1 MTRLTILVSH
11 PIQYLIPLFQALAEK
26 EALDTEIWFNNDF
39 GDKPFFDPDFK
50 TVIKWDIDLHR
61 GYKSRLLK
69 NISLSP
75 STRLFGQI
83 NPGIVSLL
91 FSRNRP
97 QVIVIWGWNSITN
110 LATIVLARI
119 LGVRLYLRAE
129 TTIDYETRIPFA
141 KRVFKKLL
149 LRQLFRM
156 FDGFL
161 YLGHQN
167 RQFYKYMG
175 INDEQLHF
183 MPYCVHRIPSELSTR
198 RLTSIRRFI
207 FVGKL
212 TYKKRPDIVLEA
224 FELMRRKC
232 PEAGVELTIVGD
244 GDMRDLVL
252 EKSKLDP
259 AINFHGFANQSEL
272 KSIYQKH
279 DAAIL
284 ASDERETWGLVIN
297 EALVNGL
304 AVIVSDRVGC
314 REDLIKPGKNG
325 AIFKYGDAAELAE
338 YMMAM
343 VDGKFNLREI
353 KETNRQLASVY
364 NHDTG
369 ATTLANLSNV

>member
-1 MTRLTILVSH
+1 MTRFTILVSH

-26 EALDTEIWFNNDF
+26 DDLDTEIWFNNDF

-50 TVIKWDIDLHR
+50 TVIKWDIDLHD

-69 NISLSP
+69 NISPRP
-75 STRLFGQI
+75 STGLFGQI

-97 QVIVIWGWNSITN
+97 QVMMIWGWNSITH
-110 LATIVLARI
+110 LVAILLARM

-129 TTIDYETRIPFA
+129 TTIDYETRIPVA
-141 KRVFKKLL
+141 KRVYKKFL

-161 YLGHQN
+161 YLGEQN
-167 RQFYKYMG
+167 RRFYKYMG
-175 INDEQLHF
+175 IGDEQLHF
-183 MPYCVHRIPSELSTR
+183 MPYCVDRFSSELSAR

-224 FELMRRKC
+224 FELLRRKY
-232 PEAGVELTIVGD
+232 PEEGVELTIVGD

-259 AINFHGFANQSEL
+259 AIHFHGFANQSEL

-284 ASDERETWGLVIN
+284 PSDERETWGLVIN
-297 EALVNGL
+297 EALANGL
-304 AVIVSDRVGC
+304 AVITSDRVGC

-325 AIFKYGDAAELAE
+325 AIFRYGDAAELAE

-343 VDGKFNLREI
+343 VDGKLSPDEI
-353 KETNRQLASVY
+353 RETNRQLASVY

-369 ATTLANLSNV
+369 AKTLAKLSNV

>member
-1 MTRLTILVSH
+1 MTRFTILVSH

-26 EALDTEIWFNNDF
+26 DDLDTEIWFNNDF
-39 GDKPFFDPDFK
+39 GEKPFFDPDFK
-50 TVIKWDIDLHR
+50 TVIKWDIDLHD

-69 NISLSP
+69 NISPSP

-91 FSRNRP
+91 FGRDRP
-97 QVIVIWGWNSITN
+97 QVMMIWGWNSITHLVTIL
-110 LATIVLARI
+110 LAKM

-129 TTIDYETRIPFA
+129 TTIDYETRIPVA
-141 KRVFKKLL
+141 KRVFKKFL

-161 YLGHQN
+161 YLGQQN
-167 RQFYKYMG
+167 LRFYKYMG
-175 INDEQLHF
+175 IGDERLHF
-183 MPYCVHRIPSELSTR
+183 MPYCVNRFSSELSLR

-212 TYKKRPDIVLEA
+212 TYKKRPDIVLDA
-224 FELMRRKC
+224 FELLRRNY
-232 PEAGVELTIVGD
+232 PEEGVELTIVGD

-252 EKSKLDP
+252 EKSKFDP
-259 AINFHGFANQSEL
+259 AIHFHGFANQSEL

-284 ASDERETWGLVIN
+284 PSDERETWGLVIN
-297 EALVNGL
+297 EALANGL
-304 AVIVSDRVGC
+304 AVITSDRVGC

-325 AIFKYGDAAELAE
+325 EIFRYGDAAELAE

-343 VDGKFNLREI
+343 VDGKLSPDEI
-353 KETNRQLASVY
+353 RETNRQLASVY

-369 ATTLANLSNV
+369 AKTLAKLSNV